1 MITGLLLDNT
11 GAPGVTFPR
20 DYTVFEVKNHLHPAQ
35 HRTAGV
41 TLPVCY
47 WFLSEGWKRS
57 ALGNSQMKSL
67 DSACGSKHRILL
79 KQERRAPGWSRTCHP
94 TIATGE
100 GVRMLKCLLH
110 PGVQSSSP
118 AWGPQRGDHSFLLL
132 WRRPSCRNGPVIRSS
147 GYSQRGS
154 KVSSQHSHSGSRW
167 HMTLV
172 QGIKHVYVWRKSLVT
187 EGLSKQ

>member
-1 MITGLLLDNT
+1 MITGLALDNT
-11 GAPGVTFPR
+11 GAPGVTFPVTTQCLR
-20 DYTVFEVKNHLHPAQ
+20 WRTQKMTLHPAQ

-67 DSACGSKHRILL
+67 DSACGSEHRILL

-100 GVRMLKCLLH
+100 GARMLKCLLQ
-110 PGVQSSSP
+110 PGDRVLAQREDHSEEITASSSYGEDP
-118 AWGPQRGDHSFLLL
+118 AAEMAQWSGAVATLKEDLKSV
-132 WRRPSCRNGPVIRSS
+132 PSTHIVAPD
-147 GYSQRGS
+147 
-154 KVSSQHSHSGSRW
+154 
-167 HMTLV
+167 
-172 QGIKHVYVWRKSLVT
+172 GIWL
-187 EGLSKQ
+187 